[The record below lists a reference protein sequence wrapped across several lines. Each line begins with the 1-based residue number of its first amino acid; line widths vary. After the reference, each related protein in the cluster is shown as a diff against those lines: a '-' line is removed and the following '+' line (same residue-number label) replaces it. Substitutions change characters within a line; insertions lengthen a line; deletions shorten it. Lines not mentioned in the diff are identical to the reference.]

1 MPIRVKGAA
10 IGIDLG
16 TTYSCAAAWFDNKN
30 RVEIIPN
37 EQGNKITPSC
47 IAFNDTELS
56 VGEGAKNQIARNPT
70 NTVFGKFADPQVQ
83 KDIGLWPF
91 KVIKGPMKEPTFVV
105 EYKGEL
111 KHFSPEELSAMV
123 LQKMKLDAE
132 DYIGRE
138 VTDAVITVPAY
149 FNNQQREATKKAGTL
164 AGLNVLRLLNEP
176 TAAAIAYGVDNMAD
190 KYWRKKKNVLVF
202 DLGGGTF
209 DVSLLEIIKSSAINV
224 KAVGG
229 DTHLGG
235 EDFDKTLVNYCVNE
249 FKRKHGEV
257 DVRGNARAMARLKV
271 ACEKAKRDLSSTS
284 RTSIEIDC
292 LYNGIDFSTKIS
304 RAKFEELNSVYF
316 EKCVK
321 LVQQC
326 LIEGKTKKEDVNEVV
341 VVGGSTRIPKVR
353 QMVEDI
359 FQGKT
364 ICKSMNGD
372 EAVAFGAAILAAS
385 LSGTN
390 HKSLRGIVLRDIG
403 PHSLGIEIQKPNGEK
418 GYMHV
423 LIPRNTS
430 IPVTKKHMFRS
441 RLNSTRGDISV
452 YLGERVK
459 VKENVFHSRFALV

>member
-1 MPIRVKGAA
+1 MSVDEAIGRLKIFEERIKSNKKIPVDSQESLMFTRHEGQRKPYRERGRFNQSRGREQDKNNYKREERASFKEDTRDKYQVTCNTMPIRVKGAA

-70 NTVFGKFADPQVQ
+70 NTVFGKFADPRVQ
-83 KDIGLWPF
+83 KALDLWPF
-91 KVIKGPMKEPTFVV
+91 NVIKGPTKEPAFVV
-105 EYKGEL
+105 DYKGEL

-138 VTDAVITVPAY
+138 VTNAVITY
-149 FNNQQREATKKAGTL
+149 FNNQQREETMKTGAL

-235 EDFDKTLVNYCVNE
+235 EDFDKTLVNYCINE

-257 DVRGNARAMARLKV
+257 DIRGNARAMA
-271 ACEKAKRDLSSTS
+271 
-284 RTSIEIDC
+284 
-292 LYNGIDFSTKIS
+292 S
-304 RAKFEELNSVYF
+304 RAKFEELN

-321 LVQQC
+321 LVEQC
-326 LIEGKTKKEDVNEVV
+326 LIEGKMKKEDVNEVV

-353 QMVEDI
+353 QIVEDI
-359 FQGKT
+359 FERKT

-372 EAVAFGAAILAAS
+372 EAVAFCAAIFAVC
-385 LSGTN
+385 LSGMN
-390 HKSLRGIVLRDIG
+390 HKSLWGIMLRDIA
-403 PHSLGIEIQKPNGEK
+403 PHSLGIE
-418 GYMHV
+418 V
-423 LIPRNTS
+423 
-430 IPVTKKHMFRS
+430 
-441 RLNSTRGDISV
+441 
-452 YLGERVK
+452 
-459 VKENVFHSRFALV
+459 